1 MRTASDTPATRP
13 PFKVRTGAA
22 AGGALLTS
30 LLASARFEVEGEEH
44 AAPFRPGGA
53 PAVYVLWHGRLLPC
67 TFARRG
73 EGIAALISQ
82 HRDGEYIARIV
93 EGWGFQPV
101 RGSSSRGAAA
111 ALRQM
116 VRMVRGGTSM
126 AITPDGPRGPREVM
140 KPGALLVAQLSGAPV
155 IPVTAGTDRAWWFG
169 GWDRFLVPKP
179 FARIRMRYGEPV
191 WIPRD
196 ATSAELG
203 EYERDVEQ
211 RLRELTRAVDRA

>member
-1 MRTASDTPATRP
+1 VSDRSGPVRQA
-13 PFKVRTGAA
+13 PFKVRAIAG
-22 AGGALLTS
+22 AGGALLST
-30 LLASARFEVEGEEH
+30 LLASTRFHITGEEH
-44 AAPFRPGGA
+44 IASFRADGA
-53 PAVYVLWHGRLLPC
+53 PVVYVLWHGRLLPC
-67 TFARRG
+67 TYARRG
-73 EGIAALISQ
+73 EGITTLISQ

-93 EGWGFQPV
+93 ERWGFYPV

-116 VRMVRGGTSM
+116 VRLVRGGSSL

-155 IPVTAGTDRAWWFG
+155 VPVAAGTDRAWWFG

-179 FARIRMRYGEPV
+179 FARIHMRYGEPV
-191 WIPRD
+191 WSPRD
-196 ATSAELG
+196 AAPTELD

-211 RLRELTRAVDRA
+211 RLRALTRAVDRA